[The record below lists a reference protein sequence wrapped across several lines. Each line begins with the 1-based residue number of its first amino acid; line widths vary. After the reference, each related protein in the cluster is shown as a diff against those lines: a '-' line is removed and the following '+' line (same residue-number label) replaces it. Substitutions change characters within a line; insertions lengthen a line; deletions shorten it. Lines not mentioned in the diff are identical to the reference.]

1 MKNDCQNGFILD
13 GFPRTLNQAISL
25 DEILETKNIK
35 INHIIEIDVD
45 ESLLLERINK
55 RATENKD
62 IRGDDNSEILKNRIV
77 IYKKE
82 TMPVLEYYRN
92 LKRLKTINGTESIE
106 KVSEEILKLM

>member
-1 MKNDCQNGFILD
+1 MPKLTID
-13 GFPRTLNQAISL
+13 G
-25 DEILETKNIK
+25 
-35 INHIIEIDVD
+35 IEIEVD

-55 RATENKD
+55 RASENKG

-92 LKRLKTINGTESIE
+92 LNRLKTINGTESIE
-106 KVSEEILKLM
+106 KVSEEISKLI